1 MDLVQHSVLCKEQ
14 CLCFYM
20 TCPEFGISFDWVSV
34 VLERVLRHMKSV
46 WSPCYNGSTQQA

>member
-1 MDLVQHSVLCKEQ
+1 MDLVQHPEPCKEQ

-20 TCPEFGISFDWVSV
+20 TCLELGINLDEVSV

-46 WSPCYNGSTQQA
+46 